1 MDMSTEKDAH
11 NPVPFFDLTRQYAQ
25 IQDEILP
32 VVSSVLSTQQFILG
46 ESVRRFEEKMASW
59 WGLPHA
65 VGVASGTD
73 ALILSLRAA
82 GLKAGETVLVPSFT
96 FYASAS
102 SIFLAGGRPL
112 FTEVNPDTFNV
123 TTKELGEM
131 LALRGERRNG
141 LWFDKSTGSRIS
153 GIVVVHL
160 YGQMADMQSLSS
172 FASSEGLWIVEDACQ
187 AIGAEDHGKPPGT
200 YSVAAAYSFFPTK
213 NLGGGGDGGMIAT
226 MRGDVDAHLR
236 SLRVHGSLRRYYHDE
251 LGYNSRLDAIQAAI
265 LGVKLGH
272 LHSWNRRRETIART
286 YNENLKSTPGLLLP
300 VVASGAK
307 HVYHQYTVRVTGAGN
322 RDKLKDFL
330 ASRQIGSEI
339 YYPLPQHRQE
349 AFSCLPGQN
358 LPVTDMLSSEVLS
371 LPVFPEL
378 TDSEQN
384 AVLSAVIDGIR
395 KRS

>member
-1 MDMSTEKDAH
+1 MSTEKDAH

-46 ESVRRFEEKMASW
+46 ETVRRFEEKMASW

-82 GLKAGETVLVPSFT
+82 GLQAGETVLVPSFT

-187 AIGAEDHGKPPGT
+187 AIGAEDHG
-200 YSVAAAYSFFPTK
+200 
-213 NLGGGGDGGMIAT
+213 
-226 MRGDVDAHLR
+226 
-236 SLRVHGSLRRYYHDE
+236 
-251 LGYNSRLDAIQAAI
+251 
-265 LGVKLGH
+265 
-272 LHSWNRRRETIART
+272 
-286 YNENLKSTPGLLLP
+286 
-300 VVASGAK
+300 
-307 HVYHQYTVRVTGAGN
+307 
-322 RDKLKDFL
+322 
-330 ASRQIGSEI
+330 
-339 YYPLPQHRQE
+339 
-349 AFSCLPGQN
+349 
-358 LPVTDMLSSEVLS
+358 
-371 LPVFPEL
+371 
-378 TDSEQN
+378 
-384 AVLSAVIDGIR
+384 
-395 KRS
+395 